1 MPEMTEKEKFDQT
14 LATYAA
20 RHDNSRG
27 RALSEPE
34 ANDRNEFQRD
44 CSRIIHS
51 TSFRQ
56 LQYKTQVFSNQEGDL
71 FRTRATHSLEVAQ
84 VARSVARSLTLNQ
97 DLAET
102 LALAHDIGHAPFGHN
117 GQHILNDLL
126 ADHGGFEH
134 NLQGL
139 RIIDELEKPYLGY
152 SGLNMLFETREGV
165 LKHCSAKNAAL
176 LGEIGARFLPAKE
189 GAKPYRSP
197 TLEAQLTDISDA
209 IAYTHA
215 DLEDGVMMK
224 VLKVDTVA
232 EGVPLFAEAIRELRE
247 RYPEAKKGEMDSRLV
262 RMASSMMM
270 KKALA
275 DLIQASREN
284 IEQSGVKTLDD
295 VRAAPKLVRF
305 SAEFHAKTHI
315 PFKQFLMKEL
325 YLHPDVARCRDQQG
339 EMLKTIFQAYEQN
352 PKWMSSYNPKD
363 KERDLYRQIGDHMA
377 AMTDRYALQEFNRVR
392 AQMSMKQMKQGMSRS
407 AKLG

>member
-1 MPEMTEKEKFDQT
+1 MSAMTEKEKFDQT
-14 LATYAA
+14 LAPYAA
-20 RHDNSRG
+20 RHDNTRG
-27 RALSEPE
+27 RLVPESE
-34 ANDRNEFQRD
+34 ATDRNEFQRD
-44 CSRIIHS
+44 CSRVIHS
-51 TSFRQ
+51 TAFRQ

-84 VARSVARSLTLNQ
+84 VARSGARMLSLNQ

-117 GQHILNDLL
+117 GQHILNDLM

-139 RIIDELEKPYLGY
+139 RIIDDLEKPYLGHT
-152 SGLNMLFETREGV
+152 GLNMLFETREGV

-224 VLKVDTVA
+224 VLTVGAVA
-232 EGVPLFAEAIRELRE
+232 EGVPLFAEAVRELRD
-247 RYPEAKKGEMDSRLV
+247 RYPDAKKGAMDSSLV
-262 RMASSMMM
+262 RMASGMMM
-270 KKALA
+270 KKALG

-284 IEQSGVKTLDD
+284 IEQSGIQTLDD
-295 VRAAPKLVRF
+295 VRAAPKLIRF
-305 SAEFHAKTHI
+305 SPEFHSKFHI

-325 YLHPDVARCRDQQG
+325 YLHPDVERCRDQQG

-352 PKWMSSYNPKD
+352 PKWMASYNPKD
-363 KERDLYRQIGDHMA
+363 KEKDLYRQIGDHIA
-377 AMTDRYALQEFNRVR
+377 AMTDRQALQEFNHVR
-392 AQMSMKQMKQGMSRS
+392 KLMTSKQMQRGMSRS
-407 AKLG
+407 ARLG

>member
-14 LATYAA
+14 LAPYAA

-27 RALSEPE
+27 RLMQEPE
-34 ANDRNEFQRD
+34 ATDRNEFQRD

-84 VARSVARSLTLNQ
+84 VARSVARGLSLNQ

-139 RIIDELEKPYLGY
+139 RIIDELEKPYMGHA
-152 SGLNMLFETREGV
+152 GLNLLFETREGV
-165 LKHCSAKNAAL
+165 LKHCSAKNAPL
-176 LGEIGARFLPAKE
+176 LGDIGARFLPAKE

-224 VLKVDTVA
+224 VLTVDKVA
-232 EGVPLFAEAIRELRE
+232 EGVPAFAEAIRELRE
-247 RYPEAKKGEMDSRLV
+247 RYPDAKKGAAMDASLV
-262 RMASSMMM
+262 RMASGMMM

-275 DLIQASREN
+275 DLIQASKAN
-284 IEQSGVKTLDD
+284 IEESGVQTLDD
-295 VRAAPKLVRF
+295 VRAAAKLVRF
-305 SAEFHAKTHI
+305 SPEFHAKVHI
-315 PFKQFLMKEL
+315 PFKQFLMREL
-325 YLHPDVARCRDQQG
+325 YQHPDVARCRDQQG
-339 EMLKTIFQAYEQN
+339 EMLKTIFQAYESN
-352 PKWMSSYNPKD
+352 PKWMPSYNPKD
-363 KERDLYRQIGDHMA
+363 KEKDLYRQIGDHIA

-392 AQMSMKQMKQGMSRS
+392 ALMSSKQMQRGMARG
-407 AKLG
+407 ARP